1 MTFERQKCKR
11 CGRLC
16 FCVDLRSL
24 DIRKENKPYPIWI
37 CEYDL
42 GFVLLPAHNKDDV
55 RKIMIECGIEDIE

>member
-1 MTFERQKCKR
+1 MTFERQKCKL
-11 CGRLC
+11 CKRLC

-24 DIRKENKPYPIWI
+24 DNRKQNDPYATWI